1 MLVILILKL
10 NYGIKF
16 KNNIMKKSLNKFIK
30 TNPAIVS
37 IILLPVLLWCIIF
50 LIEVAIGHFM
60 PHQLTTIVAAIS
72 GVFIGI
78 YVNDI
83 KN

>member
-1 MLVILILKL
+1 
-10 NYGIKF
+10 
-16 KNNIMKKSLNKFIK
+16 MKKSLNKFIK

-37 IILLPVLLWCIIF
+37 IILLPILLWSIIF

-60 PHQLTTIVAAIS
+60 PIELSGILAALS
-72 GVFIGI
+72 GVLIGI